1 MFIEID
7 TKRNYAVVIV
17 FLSVMASG
25 NTEGQLRADE
35 SDPPK
40 LSCRVI
46 VPAKSAA
53 ADANVTEVSNLEWIR
68 VEIQLSGGG
77 LALAKMIVDLA
88 ANSTYV
94 RGKATVE
101 IAVSRL
107 DGGDRSRVPVKLW
120 YSGGGQK
127 AGTRRLSLL
136 MEIPI
141 SRERREQNI
150 EAYLKQVDA
159 ASAKWF
165 ARLDSGEIKLDPEMR
180 RLYKLMGKQYKQKR
194 ESGEFA
200 AMFGERYYME
210 NQVGTFELHC
220 RYFADQAGFW
230 AGEVQSKPLSFVVRD
245 DGNNF
250 DKPGFKIHEGPQ

>member
-1 MFIEID
+1 MLIGID
-7 TKRNYAVVIV
+7 TKRHYAVLFV
-17 FLSVMASG
+17 FLLVMASG
-25 NTEGQLRADE
+25 NTDSQIRADK

-107 DGGDRSRVPVKLW
+107 DGDDRSRVPVKLW
-120 YSGGGQK
+120 YSGRGQR

-141 SRERREQNI
+141 PRERREQNT
-150 EAYLKQVDA
+150 EAYLKQMDS

-165 ARLDSGEIKLDPEMR
+165 GRFDSGEMKVDSEMR
-180 RLYKLMGKQYKQKR
+180 KLYKLTEKQYREKR

-200 AMFGERYYME
+200 AMFDKIYME

-230 AGEVQSKPLSFVVRD
+230 VGEVQSEPLGFVVRD

-250 DKPGFKIHEGPQ
+250 DRPGFKIHEGPQ